1 MRCVRPDL
9 TTSSN
14 SRAFA
19 SRESANP
26 SRAGRRPLTSSSSA
40 ARCTAEGKTSLDD
53 WPMLTSSF
61 AWTSAPARAAITSF
75 AFMFED
81 VPDPVWNTS
90 IGNWSSNSPFAM
102 RSPAAAIRSALSRSR
117 RPRSAFT
124 RAEAALIRPSQRAT
138 ETGMGSPETGK
149 FSTALRVSV
158 PQSSFGVVATPW
170 SLNGAQS
177 PEAQLRRALAQ
188 GLAHRLGEVGD
199 QRPAEI
205 AALGALARVEALGAL
220 ALDGPERA
228 AMEALDGVLLAHT
241 VFFGCGGPPVLPPK
255 GEIRQ
260 SVEYLG
266 WTF

>member
-1 MRCVRPDL
+1 
-9 TTSSN
+9 
-14 SRAFA
+14 
-19 SRESANP
+19 
-26 SRAGRRPLTSSSSA
+26 
-40 ARCTAEGKTSLDD
+40 
-53 WPMLTSSF
+53 
-61 AWTSAPARAAITSF
+61 
-75 AFMFED
+75 
-81 VPDPVWNTS
+81 
-90 IGNWSSNSPFAM
+90 
-102 RSPAAAIRSALSRSR
+102 
-117 RPRSAFT
+117 
-124 RAEAALIRPSQRAT
+124 
-138 ETGMGSPETGK
+138 MGSPETGK

-170 SLNGAQS
+170 SLDGAQS

-188 GLAHRLGEVGD
+188 GFAHRIGEVGD

-205 AALGALARVEALGAL
+205 AALGALARVEALRAL

-266 WTF
+266 WTFSPRMRAMALFAAIAASPKPMVMSVILPSYPATSPAA